1 MRRLTV
7 ATVFVAIVLTA
18 SACANSYR
26 GKSIAPMSVTGGS
39 GGEPLAQVSR
49 AYRRVPGIMLT
60 ATSGSASAGARTR
73 RFLLAL
79 QDGTVSAEEF
89 IGSGRHGFR
98 LVARQPGP
106 TFMRAAGTACWRRLR
121 HSTRRWVLRFPRNTF
136 PRREKM
142 DPRALLNVGAG
153 FPDGGKT
160 LVRRNKTGA
169 AQLEI
174 ETPGSFWFLAGTA
187 VPSHVA
193 PKSFLTITPN
203 PRSHRISS
211 IQVRAPERTVR
222 ATLTVKMLRARPR
235 FPRPTP
241 TC

>member
-1 MRRLTV
+1 MPISHRIRS
-7 ATVFVAIVLTA
+7 VLTA
-18 SACANSYR
+18 GFLGLALLGA
-26 GKSIAPMSVTGGS
+26 GAVAAAS
-39 GGEPLAQVSR
+39 GGARGGPLAQVHR
-49 AYRRVPGIMLT
+49 AYRHVPGVMLT
-60 ATSGSASAGARTR
+60 ATARSASAGARTR

-89 IGSGRHGFR
+89 VGPGRHGLR
-98 LVARQPGP
+98 LVARRPGP
-106 TFMRAAGTACWRRLR
+106 TFVRAAGTACWRRLR

-136 PRREKM
+136 PRREQM
-142 DPRALLNVGAG
+142 DPRTLLNVGAG

-160 LVRRNKTGA
+160 LIRRTRTGA

-187 VPSHVA
+187 VPSHLA

-211 IQVRAPERTVR
+211 IQVRAPERAVR
-222 ATLTVKMLRARPR
+222 ATLTVKPLSARPPI
-235 FPRPTP
+235 PRPTP